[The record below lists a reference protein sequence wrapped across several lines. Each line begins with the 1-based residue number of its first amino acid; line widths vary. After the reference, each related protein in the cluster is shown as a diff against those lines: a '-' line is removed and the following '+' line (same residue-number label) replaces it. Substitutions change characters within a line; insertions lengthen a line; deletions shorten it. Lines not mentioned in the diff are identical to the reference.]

1 MLLVHAIH
9 IEVTEACHL
18 RAQALFHALA
28 QDLVEQKF
36 RIAIHIQRAF
46 QFALFAEHFTFAI
59 HGGAGGINEWNAFV
73 LAPIKQIQGV
83 LVVVFHHVQAVVV
96 HGVGTRTLVENGI
109 DVFEWQLVIA
119 HQVDEFQFVHVMDDF
134 GIDQIAEFVAA
145 GQIVHRY
152 NVGNAQFVQAQ
163 YQVAAD
169 KTRSASDDNSHGL
182 SFQSA

>member
-1 MLLVHAIH
+1 M
-9 IEVTEACHL
+9 
-18 RAQALFHALA
+18 
-28 QDLVEQKF
+28 
-36 RIAIHIQRAF
+36 
-46 QFALFAEHFTFAI
+46 
-59 HGGAGGINEWNAFV
+59 
-73 LAPIKQIQGV
+73 
-83 LVVVFHHVQAVVV
+83 
-96 HGVGTRTLVENGI
+96 ENGI
-109 DVFEWQLVIA
+109 NVFEWQLVLA

-145 GQIVHRY
+145 GQIVYRY